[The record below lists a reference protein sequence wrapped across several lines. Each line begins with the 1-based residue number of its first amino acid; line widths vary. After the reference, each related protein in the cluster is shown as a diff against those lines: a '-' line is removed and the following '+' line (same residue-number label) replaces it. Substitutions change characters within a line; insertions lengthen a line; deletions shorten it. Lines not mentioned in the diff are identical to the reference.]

1 MFNINHEAWVVKAD
15 FVVRKDQPYREREF
29 GRRRTVSVGDKAF
42 SIVTAEDLLLSKLLW
57 AKTSRSELQL
67 GDVRNLILS
76 EKTLDWPYIERW
88 AQKLGVEGL
97 LNEVR
102 SEDV

>member
-1 MFNINHEAWVVKAD
+1 MDE
-15 FVVRKDQPYREREF
+15 
-29 GRRRTVSVGDKAF
+29 
-42 SIVTAEDLLLSKLLW
+42 LLW

-76 EKTLDWPYIERW
+76 ERNLDWPYIERW
-88 AQKLGVEGL
+88 AQKLRVVEL
-97 LNEVR
+97 LSEVR